1 MLQFL
6 GGPPQQEFTPL
17 YANKVG
23 MIGNPQEI
31 RLLFYLGSMGSQD
44 ILQAEIILAPMMVKG
59 ILRYL
64 PEKLAEWEKDNGPIY
79 MPEDVELL
87 ESLFQVKLSDDDEE
101 DEEEPGS

>member
-1 MLQFL
+1 
-6 GGPPQQEFTPL
+6 
-17 YANKVG
+17 
-23 MIGNPQEI
+23 
-31 RLLFYLGSMGSQD
+31 MGAQD

-64 PEKLAEWEKDNGPIY
+64 PEKLAEWEKENGPIY

-87 ESLFQVKLSDDDEE
+87 ENLFQVKLADDEEE